1 MAGPSVR
8 VKWAYEPSVFV
19 ILKIRI
25 SVSTVYKVPVTL
37 KVKVLIILDTW

>member
-8 VKWAYEPSVFV
+8 VKWAYEPFAFV

-25 SVSTVYKVPVTL
+25 SSSAVYKIPAKL
-37 KVKVLIILDTW
+37 KVKALNMLDTW